1 VSRRNF
7 LGRAAAL
14 LAAVVTVGGA
24 FATPT
29 ATAELYNPRQDWLRA
44 SQAGLFLH
52 WGERTSP
59 SHTSCT
65 SWENDVTNG
74 GWSPTYWVNEAKKL
88 HASYLVFAS
97 FHSRLGYAR
106 AYPSKVPGSCA
117 TKRDFLGETIKAA
130 GAAGLKVLVYMTDDP
145 QWHDEGG
152 HEWLD
157 SKAYSTYKGKTV
169 DLTGRDGFGQFS
181 YDNFVEVMQRYPKAD
196 YPALS
201 GFWIDNDNDYWIS
214 HGLYEKVQQDRPEF
228 LLSNNNED
236 TPIMDT
242 ISNEQ
247 KTGMSPS
254 YDYPQAVYTAAP
266 RLTEACYK
274 LPSSGA
280 WWYDGSNS
288 SVDTKLNIGRY
299 ITNAGSSVKSN
310 MAETAMVNG
319 KFPSNQETY
328 NNFLNGYLN
337 QIWESLDG
345 TEGGGYMYGGM
356 QPGFWNDGSHGV
368 ITVKKDNPNLQ
379 YVHVLTKPSTSTLK
393 IRDNGY
399 KISRVTN
406 LRTGAA
412 ISFTQ
417 SGGTLSLTGLSN
429 WDQYDTVF
437 KVESSGREGIYTSGV
452 TVTASAS
459 ASGHAASAAGDGNYL
474 TYWDNNK
481 TLPVNLDFSLGS
493 AKKVQYVGINQREDS
508 VGYARSS
515 TEQSARIKEYKVFVS
530 NDGTNWGSAVK
541 SGTLPSHRGVQII
554 DLPATTTSH
563 VRVQVTSTYAASS
576 DSTRY
581 KRLRVDEAWIGS
593 AYAAS
598 GGGGDPGPEP
608 TRYEAENA
616 VVANGVVEANHPG
629 FSGTGFVNYDNA
641 VGGYVEW
648 TVDAATAGATKLT
661 FGYANGT
668 PDNRPVALAVN
679 GTATGNLDFPSTS
692 VWTTYTT
699 VTTTANLNAGANTVR
714 ATATTANGGPNADY
728 LDVG

>member
-1 VSRRNF
+1 VTRRRIWSRA
-7 LGRAAAL
+7 GII
-14 LAAVVTVGGA
+14 LAAMTAVAGLATSPTVA
-24 FATPT
+24 ADVQ
-29 ATAELYNPRQDWLRA
+29 NPRQDWLRA

-52 WGERTSP
+52 WGMRTSP
-59 SHTSCT
+59 SHTSC
-65 SWENDVTNG
+65 SGWEADVTGG
-74 GWSPTYWVNEAKKL
+74 GWTPQYWVNEAKKL
-88 HASYLVFAS
+88 HSQYLVFAS

-106 AYPSKVPGSCA
+106 AYPSKIPGSCA

-157 SKAYSTYKGKTV
+157 SAGYSSYKGHNV
-169 DLTGRDGFGQFS
+169 DLTTRDGFGEFG

-201 GFWIDNDNDYWIS
+201 GFWIDNDNAYWES
-214 HGLYEKVQQDRPEF
+214 HGLYERVRQDRPEF

-266 RLTEACYK
+266 RLIEACYK

-288 SVDTKLNIGRY
+288 SVDYKLNIGRY
-299 ITNAGSSVKSN
+299 IANSGSSVKSN

-319 KFPSNQETY
+319 KFPSNQEAY
-328 NNFLNGYLN
+328 NNFLNGYLD
-337 QIWESLDG
+337 QIWESIDG

-356 QPGFWNDGSHGV
+356 QPGFWNDGAHGMV
-368 ITVKKDNPNLQ
+368 TVKKNNPNLQ
-379 YVHVLTKPSTSTLK
+379 YIHVLTKPSGSTLR

-399 KISRVTN
+399 KITRVTN

-412 ISFTQ
+412 VSFSQ
-417 SGGTLSLTGLSN
+417 GGGSVTLSGLSG

-437 KVESSGREGIYTSGV
+437 KVETAGREGVYTTGV
-452 TVTASAS
+452 TMSASAS
-459 ASGHAASAAGDGNYL
+459 ASGHAAAAAGDNDYL
-474 TYWDNNK
+474 TYWDSNK
-481 TLPVNLDFSLGS
+481 TTPVSLRFDLGS
-493 AKKVQYVGINQREDS
+493 AKRIQYIGINQREDS
-508 VGYARSS
+508 VSYARSS
-515 TEQSARIKEYKVFVS
+515 TEQSARIKEYRVYVS
-530 NDGTNWGSAVK
+530 SDGTNWGSAIK
-541 SGTLPSHRGVQII
+541 SGTLPSHRGVQFI
-554 DLPATTTSH
+554 DVPVTTARH
-563 VRVQVTSTYAASS
+563 VRLEVVSTYAESS

-598 GGGGDPGPEP
+598 GSTGPQPE
-608 TRYEAENA
+608 RYEAENA
-616 VVANGVVEANHPG
+616 TISDGVVESNHPG
-629 FSGTGFVNYDNA
+629 FSGTGFVNYTNA
-641 VGGYVEW
+641 VGSYVEW
-648 TVDAATAGATKLT
+648 TVNAVTAGPATLA

-668 PDNRPVALAVN
+668 ADNRPVSLMIN
-679 GTATGNLDFPSTS
+679 GTAAGNINFPGTGD
-692 VWTTYTT
+692 WTTYSTATT
-699 VTTTANLNAGANTVR
+699 SVTLSTGVNTIR
-714 ATATTANGGPNADY
+714 ATATTAAGGPNADY